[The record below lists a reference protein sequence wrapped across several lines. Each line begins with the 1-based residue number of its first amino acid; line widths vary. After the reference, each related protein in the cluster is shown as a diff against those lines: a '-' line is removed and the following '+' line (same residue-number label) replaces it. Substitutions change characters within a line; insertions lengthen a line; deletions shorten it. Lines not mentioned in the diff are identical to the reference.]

1 MSLSVGVSSFL
12 RGLHILSIC
21 AWLGGGLTVL
31 LLLSLGRETES
42 AEELQAYNL
51 VIIAIDDF
59 LITPGAGSTLCT
71 GLILAHC
78 RRLKILR
85 NNWLLSKLLITVAA
99 ICFGAFALGPWL
111 REMLAYSIQDG
122 GAIFLDTDYTH
133 SYHAGIIGGMAQ
145 TTVLLGL
152 LAGSVFRSTKPEAI
166 NGCSKCPLLRS
177 NP

>member
-1 MSLSVGVSSFL
+1 MSLSFGVSSFL

-42 AEELQAYNL
+42 AEDLQAYNL
-51 VIIAIDDF
+51 VITAIDDL
-59 LITPGAGSTLCT
+59 LITPGAGSTLFT

-78 RRLKILR
+78 RQLKIMR
-85 NNWLLSKLLITVAA
+85 NRWLLSKLLITVAA
-99 ICFGAFALGPWL
+99 ICFGALALGPWL
-111 REMLAYSIQDG
+111 REMLSYSIKDG
-122 GAIFLDTDYTH
+122 GAIFLDMDYAH
-133 SYHAGIIGGMAQ
+133 SYHAGMAGGIIQ
-145 TTVLLGL
+145 TMSLLGL
-152 LAGSVFRSTKPEAI
+152 LAGSVIRSAKPEAK